1 MAKLKIGNGGSMQVP
16 APKLVPGGKKPEVRR
31 PDPRSK

>member
-1 MAKLKIGNGGSMQVP
+1 MVKLKIGNGGSMQVP
-16 APKLVPGGKKPEVRR
+16 APKPVPGGKKPEVRR